1 MSVVRGAAPVAVALA
16 VVAVLTAILWYA
28 KLAGIGPH
36 HPVFVYLL
44 PIALLALVFGGA
56 PAVLSTIVA
65 TLCGAF
71 FLYEPI
77 YSFNIANALE
87 WGDLICFVVLA
98 LIGVKCTVELSRPG
112 ARIPVTPSGH
122 ERPWVGTAVKT
133 ARPVDPIP

>member
-1 MSVVRGAAPVAVALA
+1 MLVVRGAAPVAVALA
-16 VVAVLTAILWYA
+16 VVAVVTAILWYA
-28 KLAGIGPH
+28 RIAGVGPH

-77 YSFNIANALE
+77 YSFDIANALE
-87 WGDLICFVVLA
+87 WGDLVCFVVLA

-112 ARIPVTPSGH
+112 TRIPATRSGR
-122 ERPWVGTAVKT
+122 ERPWAGAEIKT
-133 ARPVDPIP
+133 ARPADPIP